1 MMKYSWK
8 SRLYTLLSC
17 IFFIVIWQLIAVII
31 NNDIYIP
38 RLEQVLEAIK
48 NIFGDKNSL
57 KIILS
62 SFL

>member
-31 NNDIYIP
+31 NNDIY
-38 RLEQVLEAIK
+38 
-48 NIFGDKNSL
+48 S
-57 KIILS
+57 KIRTSIRS
-62 SFL
+62 Y